1 MRTMIE
7 EMKEGRRIKSLD
19 PFTTIIPYI
28 MVERSD
34 SQNTITDCFDVSG
47 AEALIRK
54 LRAEGYDSIG
64 ILHIVLAAY
73 VRAISQRP
81 GVNRYIRGQKIYAR
95 KGIVINM
102 AVKKK
107 MSISGR
113 ETTIKL
119 HFEPSDTLY
128 DVYKKF
134 NDLLTETLQDDGSEN
149 STDSA
154 AKIIG
159 FIPGLIKKWVIWFLK
174 LLDYFGLLPMALLN
188 ASPFHG
194 SMFVTSMASLNIP
207 PIRHHLYNFGNVP
220 VFIAFGAK
228 RPELVLD
235 VDGNVTKRK
244 VVDFV
249 ANLDERI
256 CDGYYYA
263 SALKIFKK
271 YLTYPEGLLE
281 APEEVVEDL
290 P

>member
-1 MRTMIE
+1 
-7 EMKEGRRIKSLD
+7 MKEGRRIRTLD
-19 PFTTIIPYI
+19 PFTSIVPYI
-28 MVERSD
+28 MVERND

-47 AEALIRK
+47 AEK
-54 LRAEGYDSIG
+54 LVRRLRSEGYDSIG
-64 ILHIVLAAY
+64 ILHIILAAY

-81 GVNRYIRGQKIYAR
+81 AVNRFIRGQKIYAR
-95 KGIVINM
+95 NDIVVNM

-107 MSISGR
+107 MSLDGQ

-119 HFEPSDTLY
+119 HFSPSDTLY

-134 NDLLTETLQDDGSEN
+134 NTLLLQTIGEESSQN
-149 STDSA
+149 STDAA

-159 FIPGLIKKWVIWFLK
+159 YIPGLVKKWVIWFLK
-174 LLDYFGLLPMALLN
+174 LCDYFGLLPSALIE

-194 SMFVTSMASLNIP
+194 SMFITSMASLNIP

-228 RPELVLD
+228 RAEFVLNE
-235 VDGNVTKRK
+235 DGSVSKRR
-244 VVDFV
+244 VIDFV

-256 CDGYYYA
+256 CDGYTYA
-263 SALKIFKK
+263 SALKMLKK
-271 YLTYPEGLLE
+271 YLISPEALLE
-281 APEEVVEDL
+281 PPEQIIEDL